1 MKESRNKALKHFW
14 RYALESHRET
24 SRSEYV
30 WAFIVYVIPFL
41 ILYLVTSKW
50 STSVTISLTQQT
62 QKVSFINRNPYVL
75 MAYVFWFVPVAS
87 LTISRL
93 KTLSRRTAWA
103 LLLMFPVFGPG
114 LTCLPCFFKKRG
126 RQELLIPGTP
136 RGAMLAPELPQKHE
150 ASSMGAVESGENTAV
165 MNGQE
170 L

>member
-93 KTLSRRTAWA
+93 KTLGRRTAWA
-103 LLLMFPVFGPG
+103 LLLIFF
-114 LTCLPCFFKKRG
+114 PCFLKKRG
-126 RQELLIPGTP
+126 RQDLLIPGP
-136 RGAMLAPELPQKHE
+136 PGGAMLAPELPQKQE
-150 ASSMGAVESGENTAV
+150 ASATEAVESGGNTAV
-165 MNGQE
+165 MNDQE